1 MDKDTEALVVAILKG
16 VNMCM
21 GVIILMLLAMLAALP
36 PTY

>member
-16 VNMCM
+16 VNMGM
-21 GVIILMLLAMLAALP
+21 ALIALMLLAMLAALP